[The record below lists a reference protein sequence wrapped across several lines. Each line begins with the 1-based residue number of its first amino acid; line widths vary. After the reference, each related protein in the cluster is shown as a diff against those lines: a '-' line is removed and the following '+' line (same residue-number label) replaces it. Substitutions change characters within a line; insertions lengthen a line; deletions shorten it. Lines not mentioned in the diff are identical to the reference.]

1 MNQRPFVHI
10 TDAGMA
16 FLEKRPDDGHPHQAN
31 YEKKPVHFA
40 IRPGLTIELHGEH
53 FKISTKLTPDE
64 ALGLVMM
71 LAYQLRE
78 QLPREPT
85 AFFEASK

>member
-16 FLEKRPDDGHPHQAN
+16 FLEKRPDDGFPHQTN

-40 IRPGLTIELHGEH
+40 IGPGLTIELHGEH
-53 FKISTKLTPDE
+53 FNISTKLTPDE

-71 LAYQLRE
+71 LAYHLRE
-78 QLPREPT
+78 QLPRERT
-85 AFFEASK
+85 VFVEVTK